1 MLTIFALD
9 DCDAKE
15 KGCGID
21 FLECIDNKCKGKGQ
35 LGNL

>member
-9 DCDAKE
+9 DCDARE
-15 KGCGID
+15 KDCEVD